1 VDRVERLT
9 NLLALLLE
17 TPRPLTLIEI
27 AGEMQGQYP
36 TAKPT
41 LRAAFERDKAALREI
56 GVPIEAE
63 LLTGDRAGES
73 GYRIDR
79 ARYEL
84 ADLQLEDD
92 ERRAIQLALAAV
104 RSPTGSAITAGEQA
118 LWKLG
123 GGQLDVGPA
132 VTASVP
138 DLPALPTIRRAVARR
153 AVIGFSYR
161 GHDRR
166 VDPYGLMLRDGFWY
180 VLGRDHGHDEL
191 RTYRVDRIAG
201 AVDIAGE
208 DHSFERPAGFDPRD
222 VLPTDAK
229 QFGVA
234 GDTATARVRI
244 APERAALVE
253 REVGGDRVVAR
264 RRNGSIEVMVP
275 AGNAAAFAS
284 WVLGLTDHAE
294 VLSPKAVRDDLVRRL
309 RALSEQPRRR
319 RAQQPTTSERR
330 KR

>member
-17 TPRPLTLIEI
+17 TSRPLTLVEI
-27 AGEMQGQYP
+27 AGEMGGQYP
-36 TAKPT
+36 TEKQT

-56 GVPIEAE
+56 GVPIETE
-63 LLTGDRAGES
+63 TLSGDRAGEM

-84 ADLQLEDD
+84 ADLDLEPD

-104 RSPTGSAITAGEQA
+104 RSSSGSAITAGEQA

-123 GGQLDVGPA
+123 GAQVDIGPA

-138 DLPALPTIRRAVARR
+138 ELPALPALRRAAARR
-153 AVIGFSYR
+153 AVVAFTYR
-161 GHDRR
+161 GRAR
-166 VDPYGLMLRDGFWY
+166 QVDPYGLLLRDGFWY

-191 RTYRVDRIAG
+191 RTYRVDRIVGEVQVVG
-201 AVDIAGE
+201 ADGA
-208 DHSFERPAGFDPRD
+208 FERPPGFDPRE
-222 VLPTDAK
+222 VFPTEAK
-229 QFGVA
+229 QFGVV
-234 GDTATARVRI
+234 GDRSVTARVRI

-253 REVGGDRVVAR
+253 REVGSDRVVAR
-264 RRNGSIEVMVP
+264 RRNGAIEVAVP
-275 AGNAAAFAS
+275 ASNPAALAS

-294 VLSPKAVRDDLVRRL
+294 VLSPKVVREDFVARL
-309 RALSEQPRRR
+309 RALAEPPRRR
-319 RAQQPTTSERR
+319 RRS
-330 KR
+330 